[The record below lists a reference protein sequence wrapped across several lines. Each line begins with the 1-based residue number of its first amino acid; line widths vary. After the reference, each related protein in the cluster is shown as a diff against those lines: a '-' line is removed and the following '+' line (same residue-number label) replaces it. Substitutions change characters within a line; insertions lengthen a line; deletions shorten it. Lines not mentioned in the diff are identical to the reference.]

1 MIDLA
6 EKITL
11 ADSLIVTVFSMAVV
25 FAVLIV
31 ISFLIR
37 ILKAIS
43 VEGEKKVVETPIKEV
58 ETKQVS
64 QIEQQT
70 EQQTEDDEEEIV
82 AAISAAI
89 AIALGSTIPQIRI
102 KTIRRINQNTT
113 SWSQTTRVEQV
124 MKRL

>member
-1 MIDLA
+1 VIDLA

-70 EQQTEDDEEEIV
+70 EDDEEEIV

>member
-70 EQQTEDDEEEIV
+70 EDDEEEIV

>member
-11 ADSLIVTVFSMAVV
+11 ADSLIVTIFSMAVV

-64 QIEQQT
+64 QI